1 MGKELQNN
9 VSVFCFCS
17 LPRQVLGPKYLFYE
31 LENSFWGLEIIILG
45 TEVTGP
51 GAHLQVAEYLA
62 SVLNAARL

>member
-1 MGKELQNN
+1 MYQF
-9 VSVFCFCS
+9 SVIAHCPV
-17 LPRQVLGPKYLFYE
+17 PRQGPWSQRTYLFYE